1 MSTLLKLLRIILI
14 SFFSFNLISS
24 EKQNYECDL
33 GFESIVDKNICIKNL
48 KNNKDRKIGL
58 MNLEKLSKF
67 HQVNFVWNGERK
79 IRCMWM
85 KNTSI
90 PLDILFVDRIKL
102 VIEKGEPFSEK
113 KICHPAIKV
122 VEANR
127 GELLAE
133 YKLIDFSLEYEN

>member
-1 MSTLLKLLRIILI
+1 MSTLLKLLKIILI

-79 IRCMWM
+79 IRSMWI

-122 VEANR
+122 IEANR

-133 YKLIDFSLEYEN
+133 YKLIDSSLEYEN

>member
-1 MSTLLKLLRIILI
+1 MSTLLKLLKIILI

-113 KICHPAIKV
+113 KMCHPAIKV
-122 VEANR
+122 IEANR

-133 YKLIDFSLEYEN
+133 YKLIDSSLKYEN

>member
-1 MSTLLKLLRIILI
+1 MSTLLKLLKIILI

-113 KICHPAIKV
+113 KMCHPAIKV
-122 VEANR
+122 IEANR

-133 YKLIDFSLEYEN
+133 YKLKDSSLEYEN

>member
-1 MSTLLKLLRIILI
+1 MSTLLKLLKIILI

-33 GFESIVDKNICIKNL
+33 GFESIVEKNICIKNL

-113 KICHPAIKV
+113 KMCHPAIKV
-122 VEANR
+122 IEANR

-133 YKLIDFSLEYEN
+133 YKLIDSSLEYEN

>member
-1 MSTLLKLLRIILI
+1 MSTLLKLLKIILI

-33 GFESIVDKNICIKNL
+33 GFESIVEKNICIKNL
-48 KNNKDRKIGL
+48 KNNRDRKIGL

-122 VEANR
+122 IEANR

-133 YKLIDFSLEYEN
+133 YKLKDSSLEYEN

>member
-1 MSTLLKLLRIILI
+1 MSTLLKLLKIILI

-33 GFESIVDKNICIKNL
+33 GVESIVDKNICIKNL

-113 KICHPAIKV
+113 KMCHPAIKV
-122 VEANR
+122 IEANR

-133 YKLIDFSLEYEN
+133 YKLIDSSLEYEN

>member
-1 MSTLLKLLRIILI
+1 MSTLLKLLKIILI

-122 VEANR
+122 IEANR

-133 YKLIDFSLEYEN
+133 YKLIDSSLE

>member
-1 MSTLLKLLRIILI
+1 MSTLLKLLKIILI

-113 KICHPAIKV
+113 KMCHPAIKV
-122 VEANR
+122 IEANR

-133 YKLIDFSLEYEN
+133 YKLIDSSLENEN

>member
-1 MSTLLKLLRIILI
+1 MSTLLKLLKIILI

-113 KICHPAIKV
+113 KMCHPAIRV

-133 YKLIDFSLEYEN
+133 YKLIDSSLEYEN

>member
-1 MSTLLKLLRIILI
+1 MSTLLKLLKIILI
-14 SFFSFNLISS
+14 SFFSFNLTSS

-113 KICHPAIKV
+113 KMCHPAIKV
-122 VEANR
+122 IEANR

-133 YKLIDFSLEYEN
+133 YKLIDSSLEYEN

>member
-1 MSTLLKLLRIILI
+1 MSTLLKLLKIILI

-48 KNNKDRKIGL
+48 KNSKDRKIGL

-113 KICHPAIKV
+113 KMCHPAIKV
-122 VEANR
+122 IEANR

-133 YKLIDFSLEYEN
+133 YKLIDSSLEYEN

>member
-1 MSTLLKLLRIILI
+1 MSTLLKLLKIILI

-113 KICHPAIKV
+113 KDVSSSNKSY
-122 VEANR
+122 R
-127 GELLAE
+127 GQ
-133 YKLIDFSLEYEN
+133 

>member
-1 MSTLLKLLRIILI
+1 MSTLLKLLKIILI

-122 VEANR
+122 IEANR

-133 YKLIDFSLEYEN
+133 YKLIDSSLEYEN

>member
-1 MSTLLKLLRIILI
+1 MSTLLKLLKIILI

-90 PLDILFVDRIKL
+90 PLDILFLDRFKF

-122 VEANR
+122 IEANR

-133 YKLIDFSLEYEN
+133 YKLINSSLEYEN

>member
-1 MSTLLKLLRIILI
+1 MSTLLKLLKIILI

-113 KICHPAIKV
+113 KMCHPAIKV
-122 VEANR
+122 IEANR

-133 YKLIDFSLEYEN
+133 YKLIDSSLEYEN

>member
-1 MSTLLKLLRIILI
+1 MSTLLKLLKIILI

-79 IRCMWM
+79 IRSMWI

-113 KICHPAIKV
+113 KMCHPAIKV
-122 VEANR
+122 IEANR

-133 YKLIDFSLEYEN
+133 YKLIDSSLEYEN

>member
-1 MSTLLKLLRIILI
+1 MSTLLKLLKIILI

-113 KICHPAIKV
+113 RICHPAIKV
-122 VEANR
+122 IEANR

-133 YKLIDFSLEYEN
+133 YKLIDSSLEYEN

>member
-1 MSTLLKLLRIILI
+1 MSTLLKLLKIILI

-122 VEANR
+122 IEANR

-133 YKLIDFSLEYEN
+133 YLSLIHI

>member
-1 MSTLLKLLRIILI
+1 MSTLLKLLKIILI

-48 KNNKDRKIGL
+48 KNNRDRKIGL

-122 VEANR
+122 IEANR

-133 YKLIDFSLEYEN
+133 YKLKDSSLEYEN

>member
-1 MSTLLKLLRIILI
+1 MSTLLKLLKIILI
-14 SFFSFNLISS
+14 SFFSFNIISS

-113 KICHPAIKV
+113 KMCHPAIKV
-122 VEANR
+122 IEANR

-133 YKLIDFSLEYEN
+133 YKLIDSSLEYEN

>member
-1 MSTLLKLLRIILI
+1 MSTLLKLLKIILI

-102 VIEKGEPFSEK
+102 VIEKGETFSEK

-122 VEANR
+122 IEANR

-133 YKLIDFSLEYEN
+133 YKLIDSSLEYEN

>member
-1 MSTLLKLLRIILI
+1 MSMLLKILKIILI

-24 EKQNYECDL
+24 EKENNGCDL
-33 GFESIVDKNICIKNL
+33 GFESIVEKKICVKNL
-48 KNNKDRKIGL
+48 ENNEDRKIGL

-90 PLDILFVDRIKL
+90 PLDILFVDRIIL

-122 VEANR
+122 IEANR

-133 YKLIDFSLEYEN
+133 YKLINSSLKYEN

>member
-1 MSTLLKLLRIILI
+1 MSTLLKLLKIILI

-102 VIEKGEPFSEK
+102 VIEKGEPLSEK

-122 VEANR
+122 IEANR

-133 YKLIDFSLEYEN
+133 YKLIDSSLEYEN

>member
-1 MSTLLKLLRIILI
+1 MSTLLKLLKIILI

-113 KICHPAIKV
+113 KMCHPAIKV
-122 VEANR
+122 IEANR

-133 YKLIDFSLEYEN
+133 YKLIDSFLEYEN

>member
-1 MSTLLKLLRIILI
+1 MSTLLKLLKIILI

-113 KICHPAIKV
+113 KMCPPAIKV
-122 VEANR
+122 IEANR

-133 YKLIDFSLEYEN
+133 

>member
-1 MSTLLKLLRIILI
+1 MSTLLKLLKIILI

-113 KICHPAIKV
+113 KICHPAVKV
-122 VEANR
+122 IEANR

-133 YKLIDFSLEYEN
+133 YKLIDSSLEYEN

>member
-1 MSTLLKLLRIILI
+1 MSTLLKLLKIILI

-122 VEANR
+122 IEANS

-133 YKLIDFSLEYEN
+133 YKLIDSSLEYEN

>member
-1 MSTLLKLLRIILI
+1 MSTLLKLLKIILI

-90 PLDILFVDRIKL
+90 PLDILFVDRFKL
-102 VIEKGEPFSEK
+102 VF
-113 KICHPAIKV
+113 
-122 VEANR
+122 
-127 GELLAE
+127 
-133 YKLIDFSLEYEN
+133 

>member
-1 MSTLLKLLRIILI
+1 MSTLLKLLKIILI

-33 GFESIVDKNICIKNL
+33 GFESIVEKNICIKNL
-48 KNNKDRKIGL
+48 KNNRDRKIGL

-113 KICHPAIKV
+113 KMCHPAIKV
-122 VEANR
+122 IEANR

-133 YKLIDFSLEYEN
+133 YKLIDSSLEYEN

>member
-1 MSTLLKLLRIILI
+1 MSTLLKLLKIILI

-33 GFESIVDKNICIKNL
+33 GFESIVEKNICIKNL

-122 VEANR
+122 IEANR

-133 YKLIDFSLEYEN
+133 YKLIDSSLEYEN

>member
-1 MSTLLKLLRIILI
+1 MSTLLKLLKIILI

-33 GFESIVDKNICIKNL
+33 GFESIVDRNICIKNL

-113 KICHPAIKV
+113 KMCHPAIKV
-122 VEANR
+122 IEANR

-133 YKLIDFSLEYEN
+133 YKLIDSSLEYEN

>member
-1 MSTLLKLLRIILI
+1 MSTLLKLLKIILI

-113 KICHPAIKV
+113 KICHPAIIV
-122 VEANR
+122 IEANR

-133 YKLIDFSLEYEN
+133 YKLIDSSLEYEN

>member
-1 MSTLLKLLRIILI
+1 MSTLLKLLKIILI

-67 HQVNFVWNGERK
+67 HQVNFVWNVERK

-122 VEANR
+122 IEANR

-133 YKLIDFSLEYEN
+133 YKLIDSSLEYEN

>member
-1 MSTLLKLLRIILI
+1 MSTLLKLLKIILI

-67 HQVNFVWNGERK
+67 HQVNFVWKGERK

-113 KICHPAIKV
+113 KMCHPAIKV
-122 VEANR
+122 IEANR

-133 YKLIDFSLEYEN
+133 YKLIDSSLEYEN

>member
-1 MSTLLKLLRIILI
+1 MSMLLKILKIILI

-24 EKQNYECDL
+24 ENENYGCDL
-33 GFESIVDKNICIKNL
+33 GFESIVEKKICVKNL
-48 KNNKDRKIGL
+48 ENNEDRKLGL

-90 PLDILFVDRIKL
+90 PLDILFVDRIKF
-102 VIEKGEPFSEK
+102 VIEKLFHRKRRAIFRK
-113 KICHPAIKV
+113 KDMSPGNKGY
-122 VEANR
+122 R
-127 GELLAE
+127 
-133 YKLIDFSLEYEN
+133 S